1 MMRFR
6 SLRTALAVG
15 FPLVALSVVAGKAS
29 AADGTP
35 SALAATQPS
44 QGGHVHGVARPRVAF
59 QDTTLAMQLESPLD
73 RLIGLED

>member
-15 FPLVALSVVAGKAS
+15 FPLVALSVVTGKAS

-35 SALAATQPS
+35 
-44 QGGHVHGVARPRVAF
+44 
-59 QDTTLAMQLESPLD
+59 LD